1 MLLVDQGG
9 HISLFPLL
17 DQEIADH
24 GHIVEGDMGQF
35 FEQSAVSLGIDQFV
49 DDPVLD
55 ILIGRQGAGIQIGQ
69 AGVLY
74 VELMDAVTDLG

>member
-1 MLLVDQGG
+1 
-9 HISLFPLL
+9 
-17 DQEIADH
+17 
-24 GHIVEGDMGQF
+24 MGQF